1 MFASPHIGNETHFLW
16 YEGTTMRKRREL
28 ADRNSVRLR
37 NHLKQHRARLD
48 LTQEELAERVGVRR
62 QTILAIEKGH
72 YAPSAL
78 LALLLAREL
87 GMGVDELFEL
97 ESGEESGP

>member
-1 MFASPHIGNETHFLW
+1 
-16 YEGTTMRKRREL
+16 MRKRSEL
-28 ADRNSVRLR
+28 ANRNSVRLR
-37 NHLKQHRARLD
+37 NHLKQHRARMN

-62 QTILAIEKGH
+62 QTILAVEKGH

-87 GMGVDELFEL
+87 GMTVDELFEL
-97 ESGEESGP
+97 ETGEESGE

>member
-1 MFASPHIGNETHFLW
+1 
-16 YEGTTMRKRREL
+16 MRKRREL
-28 ADRNSVRLR
+28 ADRNSVKLR

-62 QTILAIEKGH
+62 QTILAIERCH

-78 LALLLAREL
+78 LALLIAREL
-87 GMGVDELFEL
+87 GMSVDELFEL
-97 ESGEESGP
+97 ESGGEGGS

>member
-1 MFASPHIGNETHFLW
+1 
-16 YEGTTMRKRREL
+16 MRKRREL
-28 ADRNSVRLR
+28 ADRNSVRLK

-72 YAPSAL
+72 YAPSAV

-87 GMGVDELFEL
+87 GMVVDDLFEL
-97 ESGEESGP
+97 ETRTEGE

>member
-1 MFASPHIGNETHFLW
+1 
-16 YEGTTMRKRREL
+16 MRKRREL
-28 ADRNSVRLR
+28 ANRNSVRLKS
-37 NHLKQHRARLD
+37 HLKQHRARLD

-72 YAPSAL
+72 YAPSAV

-87 GMGVDELFEL
+87 GMNVDDLFEL
-97 ESGEESGP
+97 ETREEGE

>member
-1 MFASPHIGNETHFLW
+1 
-16 YEGTTMRKRREL
+16 MRKRREL
-28 ADRNSVRLR
+28 ADRNSVLLR

-72 YAPSAL
+72 YSPSIL

-87 GMGVDELFEL
+87 GMSVDGLFEL
-97 ESGEESGP
+97 EPEEGDAQ

>member
-1 MFASPHIGNETHFLW
+1 
-16 YEGTTMRKRREL
+16 MRKRREL
-28 ADRNSVRLR
+28 ADRNSVRLKS
-37 NHLKQHRARLD
+37 HLKQHRARLD

-72 YAPSAL
+72 YAPSAV

-87 GMGVDELFEL
+87 GMNVDDLFEL
-97 ESGEESGP
+97 ETREEGE